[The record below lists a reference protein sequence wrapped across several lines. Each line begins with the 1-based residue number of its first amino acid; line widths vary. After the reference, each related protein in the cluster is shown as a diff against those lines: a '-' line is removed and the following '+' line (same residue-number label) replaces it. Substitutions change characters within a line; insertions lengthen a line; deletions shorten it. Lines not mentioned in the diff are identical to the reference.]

1 MTCSATFWSV
11 LPWQNGRESRS
22 VNIFLTVV
30 ASVLL
35 MAFAGLMAATESALG
50 VMSVD
55 DLRAAATRHRSRR
68 SLEAM
73 ATQPRAHRNVAT
85 FARIVSETIVAVVV
99 TAAFL
104 TSSLPLWAGLLI
116 AIVLMTAA
124 SFVLAGSSP
133 RSVGRARP
141 EGIVAFS
148 APVVH
153 SLRIVLGPLAD
164 LLVSLGDRVT
174 PGRPGTSAFA
184 SEEQLLSMVDEATR
198 HDVLEKD
205 ERELI
210 HSIFDWGDTHV
221 REVMV
226 PRIDMVTVEA
236 DTSLAEAG
244 ALFLSSGL
252 SRIPVI
258 GEDTDD
264 IVGVLYLRDVAR
276 ISLDKKGA
284 PRGATVRSLAREAVF
299 IPELKKAD
307 DALRDMQASS
317 THLAFVV
324 DEHGG
329 IAGLVTLEDLLEELV
344 GEIRD
349 EFDRGAPE
357 ATALADGRY
366 RVSARMHIE
375 DLGELF
381 GLDITDDE
389 IDSVGGLLAKEL
401 ERVPEVGDHVV
412 VSGLHLEA
420 DRVEARRGRVTNI
433 LVWPDQELLDAR
445 RAFGSEK

>member
-1 MTCSATFWSV
+1 
-11 LPWQNGRESRS
+11 
-22 VNIFLTVV
+22 
-30 ASVLL
+30 
-35 MAFAGLMAATESALG
+35 
-50 VMSVD
+50 MSVD
-55 DLRAAATRHRSRR
+55 DVRAIAKRHRSRR
-68 SLEAM
+68 ALEAI
-73 ATQPRAHRNVAT
+73 ANQPAAHRNVVM
-85 FARIVSETIVAVVV
+85 FARIAAETVVAVVV
-99 TAAFL
+99 TAALL
-104 TSSLPLWAGLLI
+104 TSGLPLWAGLLI
-116 AIVLMTAA
+116 SIAIMTTA

-133 RSVGRARP
+133 RSVGRVRP
-141 EGIVAFS
+141 EGIVAFA

-153 SLRIVLGPLAD
+153 ILRIVLGPLAN
-164 LLVSLGDRVT
+164 LLVALGDRVT

-210 HSIFDWGDTHV
+210 HSIFEWGDTHV

-236 DTSLAEAG
+236 DTSLAKAG

-258 GEDTDD
+258 GDDTDD

-276 ISLDKKGA
+276 ISLDKKSA
-284 PRGATVRSLAREAVF
+284 PRGASVRSLAHEPVF
-299 IPELKKAD
+299 LPELKKAD

-357 ATALADGRY
+357 ALALPDGRY

-381 GLDITDDE
+381 GLDLTDDE
-389 IDSVGGLLAKEL
+389 VDSVGGLLAKEL
-401 ERVPEVGDHVV
+401 ERVPEVGDRVV

-433 LVWPDQELLDAR
+433 LVWPDQELLDAQA
-445 RAFGSEK
+445 AFGGDK